1 MTINQAI
8 HNIGGPIWLTI
19 WPTSFWEV
27 VQVINKTSV
36 QINSEG
42 VSLAQKQG
50 QIRTQE
56 GQLPHVDYLF
66 VKIYR
71 IWKSQ
76 SSQHIMFYLGKYF
89 E

>member
-8 HNIGGPIWLTI
+8 HKIGGPIRLTI

-27 VQVINKTSV
+27 VQVFNKKSV

-42 VSLAQKQG
+42 VSQAQKQG
-50 QIRTQE
+50 QIQAQE

-71 IWKSQ
+71 IWKF
-76 SSQHIMFYLGKYF
+76 HLIKLALLCLI
-89 E
+89 